1 MTRADLLRMVALA
14 LTGFAYVVLST
25 ILVIA
30 LLSGWPAMLHWGGS
44 SYH

>member
-14 LTGFAYVVLST
+14 VTGFAYIVLST

-30 LLSGWPAMLHWGGS
+30 LLSGWPAVLHVGVT